1 MSRNKDRIDLSEIRL
16 LVHSNAESGFMH
28 STYDSESLRFHLLM
42 NGDMRAVD
50 ESMRVLDP
58 KLQGKLSDDP
68 LRNMRY
74 LFIVNTGLATRYMIE
89 AGVPQENVYAISDV
103 YIQRADKAS
112 SIAELR
118 KLNREV
124 WKVFVQTIRERKS
137 GANYSSPVHKCLNY
151 IDSNFN
157 MKITLEELGEVAGLN
172 PVYLAE
178 LFRKETGVTVG
189 AYIRNLRVST
199 AEALLA
205 RTEYPYSMIA
215 LSLGFCSQSHFAAAF
230 KRHVGMTPGEYRREY
245 YNRNITAV

>member
-1 MSRNKDRIDLSEIRL
+1 MSRKKDRIDLSEIRL

-103 YIQRADKAS
+103 YIQRADKA
-112 SIAELR
+112 
-118 KLNREV
+118 
-124 WKVFVQTIRERKS
+124 
-137 GANYSSPVHKCLNY
+137 ANYSSPVHKCLNY

-157 MKITLEELGEVAGLN
+157 RKITLEELGEVAGLN

-189 AYIRNLRVST
+189 TYVRNLRVST

-205 RTEYPYSMIA
+205 RTEYSYSMIA

-230 KRHVGMTPGEYRREY
+230 KRQVGMTPGEYRREY

>member
-1 MSRNKDRIDLSEIRL
+1 MNRKRAKIDLSEIRL
-16 LVHSNAESGFMH
+16 LMHSNAESGFMH
-28 STYDSESLRFHLLM
+28 TTYDSESLRFHLLM
-42 NGDMRAVD
+42 NGDMRAVE

-103 YIQRADKAS
+103 YIQRADKARN
-112 SIAELR
+112 IAELR

-124 WKVFVQTIRERKS
+124 WTVFVHTVRERRS
-137 GANYSSPVHKCLNY
+137 GANYPAPVHKCLNF

-157 MKITLEELGEVAGLN
+157 RKITLDELAEVAGLN
-172 PVYLAE
+172 PSYLAE
-178 LFRKETGVTVG
+178 LFRKETGQTVG

-205 RTEYPYSMIA
+205 RTEYSYSMIA
-215 LSLGFCSQSHFAAAF
+215 YSLGFCSQSHFAAAF
-230 KRHVGMTPGEYRREY
+230 KAQVGMTPGEYRREF
-245 YNRNITAV
+245 YNKNISAV